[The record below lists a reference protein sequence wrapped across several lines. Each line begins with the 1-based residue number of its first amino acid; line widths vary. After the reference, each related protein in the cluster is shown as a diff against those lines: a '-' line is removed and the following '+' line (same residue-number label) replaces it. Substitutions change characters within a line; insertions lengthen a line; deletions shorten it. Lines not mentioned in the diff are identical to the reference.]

1 MIVVINKAARRL
13 TVRQDAKTVLCCA
26 VALGRC
32 SEGHKRV
39 QGDGRTPEGRYTICI
54 EKAQGKYGRSLG
66 LSYPN
71 AEDAR
76 SALKDGRID
85 CATCEAILRR
95 LEAGE
100 RPPWGTPLGGE
111 IYLHGGGAQS
121 DWTQGC
127 IALEDDDMERLYA
140 LRHQITLVEIL
151 P

>member
-1 MIVVINKAARRL
+1 MIVIINKANRWL
-13 TVRQDAKTVLCCA
+13 TVQHGEETLLRCT

-32 SEGHKRV
+32 PEGHKRI

-76 SALKDGRID
+76 AALTDGRID
-85 CATCEAILRR
+85 NATCEAILRR

-100 RPPWGTPLGGE
+100 RPPWGTVLGGE
-111 IYLHGGGAQS
+111 IYLHGGGTHS

-127 IALEDDDMERLYA
+127 IALEDGDMERLYA
-140 LRHQITLVEIL
+140 LRHQISHVEIL